1 MRRKGSTLIQLRK
14 RIPKDVLGKAKGVML
29 AIPVGDEVL
38 HVVVGDKAVE
48 ITCSLRTRDP
58 RESKVRQAVAV
69 AYLDSV
75 WKSLREGPKRLTQK
89 QTAALAGEAYR
100 GLVSSFE
107 DDPGSPETW
116 KQIVQL
122 HANAMAGDEAE
133 RERWFGPSVD
143 QTLAKHRLVVDCDSR
158 CALVGAVG
166 VSVSLA
172 SVRLAQNAGGDYS
185 PDTVVSRYPALTLPD
200 NNLPRSTSG
209 GSVRTFDD
217 LFNAWKRSDN
227 HSASTLS
234 TWRGYLNRFKTF
246 VGHDDP
252 QNVTKADALRWKD
265 ALLAE
270 GRQKISTTYLASIRR
285 LYAYS
290 VENAEITGITENP
303 FAEVKAKQKA
313 KAGSSRLPFTRVDVT
328 TILAAARNE
337 ALPYLRWI
345 PWIQA
350 ASGARVGE
358 IAQLWG
364 SMVIVENGVHCL
376 HITPAPDGGSLKN
389 EGSERTIPIHPDI
402 IADGF
407 LDYVKTRNGG
417 PLFYGGA
424 KARPSV
430 RRNDE
435 QKHPSKGVSNR
446 LGAWVRSLGI
456 TDPRKAPNH
465 SWRHWVKTELPRNG
479 ISDRITDLL
488 QGHTSQNDADDY
500 FHGTVEDMLVAIKT
514 LDLNAAASGLW
525 PAR

>member
-14 RIPKDVLGKAKGVML
+14 RIPKDVLGKAKGVTL

-58 RESKVRQAVAV
+58 SESKVRQAVAV

-89 QTAALAGEAYR
+89 QIAALAGEAYR

-116 KQIVQL
+116 RQIVQL
-122 HANAMAGDEAE
+122 QANAMAGDEAE

-143 QTLAKHRLVVDCDSR
+143 QTLANHRLVVDRDSR

-246 VGHDDP
+246 VDHDDP

-290 VENAEITGITENP
+290 VENAEITGITANP

-313 KAGSSRLPFTRVDVT
+313 KAGSSRLPFTRADVT
-328 TILAAARNE
+328 TILAALVTRPFPTCGGYLGSRP
-337 ALPYLRWI
+337 LPV
-345 PWIQA
+345 
-350 ASGARVGE
+350 RV
-358 IAQLWG
+358 
-364 SMVIVENGVHCL
+364 
-376 HITPAPDGGSLKN
+376 
-389 EGSERTIPIHPDI
+389 
-402 IADGF
+402 
-407 LDYVKTRNGG
+407 
-417 PLFYGGA
+417 
-424 KARPSV
+424 
-430 RRNDE
+430 
-435 QKHPSKGVSNR
+435 
-446 LGAWVRSLGI
+446 
-456 TDPRKAPNH
+456 
-465 SWRHWVKTELPRNG
+465 
-479 ISDRITDLL
+479 
-488 QGHTSQNDADDY
+488 
-500 FHGTVEDMLVAIKT
+500 
-514 LDLNAAASGLW
+514 
-525 PAR
+525 